1 MNLVLIAV
9 ILVLALNIVL
19 GYSQG
24 FVKAAYSLVSWIL
37 VMVLTTFLTP
47 IATDWVM
54 NSTPIPAKV
63 EEYVYEQIEKGIE
76 EGIEEKKQEVLDQ
89 VGTQVETQLGDQLQL
104 GVDQLE
110 GLEQYGIQLPDAIM
124 EKLEEVQSE
133 LVQGDSLESI
143 TDSATSP
150 VYKTLASTISAVVIK
165 GVVSVII
172 MLLAVIIVFV
182 VGTLLDIVSKLP
194 VLDEANKTLG
204 IIAGAVKGFVLI
216 WVLFAVLSFFGVT
229 ETGRMLVSYVYE
241 NPILTWLYENN
252 PLLSLLFL
260 FI

>member
-9 ILVLALNIVL
+9 ILILALNIVL

-37 VMVLTTFLTP
+37 VLVLTTFLTP

-54 NSTPIPAKV
+54 NSTPVPAKV
-63 EEYVYEQIEKGIE
+63 EEYVYEQIEKGV
-76 EGIEEKKQEVLDQ
+76 EEKQQEVLEHVEGQLSEQ
-89 VGTQVETQLGDQLQL
+89 VLLGTE
-104 GVDQLE
+104 QLE

-133 LVQGDSLESI
+133 LVQGESLESI
-143 TDSATSP
+143 TDSSVSP
-150 VYKTLASTISAVVIK
+150 VYKNLASTISAVVIK
-165 GVVSVII
+165 GVVSVVI
-172 MLLAVIIVFV
+172 MILSVIIVYV
-182 VGTLLDIVSKLP
+182 VGAMLDIVSKLP
-194 VLDEANKTLG
+194 VLNEANKTLG
-204 IIAGAVKGFVLI
+204 ILAGAVKGFVLI

-229 ETGRMLVSYVYE
+229 ETGRILISCVYE
-241 NPILTWLYENN
+241 NSILTWLYENN
-252 PLLSLLFL
+252 PLLSLLFV